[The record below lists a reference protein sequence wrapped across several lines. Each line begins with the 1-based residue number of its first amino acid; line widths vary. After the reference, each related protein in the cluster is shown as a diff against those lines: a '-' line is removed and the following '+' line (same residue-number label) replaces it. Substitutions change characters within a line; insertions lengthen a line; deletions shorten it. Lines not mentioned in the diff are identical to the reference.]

1 MKIIS
6 EFYGDGEFTGRE
18 ACVRLIS
25 DGVMHV
31 ELYDDLGLIRIC
43 KLTGKPVQQAEDLA
57 EDWVMG
63 ETN

>member
-6 EFYGDGEFTGRE
+6 EYRGDGEFIDRE
-18 ACVRLIS
+18 ACVKLIS

-31 ELYDDLGLIRIC
+31 ELYDEMGLMKIC
-43 KLTGKPVQQAEDLA
+43 KLTGKTVQQAEDLA

>member
-6 EFYGDGEFTGRE
+6 EFYGDGEYIDRE
-18 ACVRLIS
+18 AYVKLIS

-31 ELYDDLGLIRIC
+31 ELYDEMGLVKIC
-43 KLTGKPVQQAEDLA
+43 KLMDKTIQQAEDLA